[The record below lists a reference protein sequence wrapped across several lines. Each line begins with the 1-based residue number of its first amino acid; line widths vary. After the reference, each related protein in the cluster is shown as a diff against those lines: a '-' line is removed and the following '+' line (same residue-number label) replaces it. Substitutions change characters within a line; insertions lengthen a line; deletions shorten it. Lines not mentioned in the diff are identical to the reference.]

1 MQKKKISPCRD
12 KEAFNHGACE
22 RFLKLYQLQVGT
34 LETRRQ
40 TGPKSLRLGP
50 LGPAWFSLGV
60 AGCADPRHITL
71 WIVSFLN
78 ERMTCSREPR
88 LLTPGHCSEREHRCS
103 VFGGKTKTP
112 EDVFCLSLSNQQP
125 ANREKSVDEGT

>member
-1 MQKKKISPCRD
+1 MQKNISPCRD

-60 AGCADPRHITL
+60 AGCADPGHITL

-78 ERMTCSREPR
+78 E
-88 LLTPGHCSEREHRCS
+88 
-103 VFGGKTKTP
+103 
-112 EDVFCLSLSNQQP
+112 
-125 ANREKSVDEGT
+125 

>member
-1 MQKKKISPCRD
+1 MQKNISPCRD

-103 VFGGKTKTP
+103 VFGGKNKNTRKRFF
-112 EDVFCLSLSNQQP
+112 V
-125 ANREKSVDEGT
+125 